1 VSALLLDRIL
11 PWAERTPQAPALI
24 GAAQTVNHR
33 QLRALVSRA
42 VTHLGKEGIRKGD
55 VVGLGLAQTP
65 LYPIVFLALGWIG
78 ALVVP
83 VPPALR
89 PQDREELLNRYG
101 IGALISERFESVPAH
116 CRLVQVQGVG
126 ASGHEDM
133 AAAGAP
139 GYGPDTPLRIG
150 LTSGTTGMPKGV
162 LQTHG
167 SFIDRMDRMHCDLAD
182 IPRVI
187 PPALH
192 ITLAINFAMH
202 ALCKGGAI
210 VFPASYGNRQLLEAM
225 GRHGVT
231 HFALTP
237 ANLRLITQGFNVD
250 APAFP
255 SLRQLR
261 LVGSTPTRVVLDEAR
276 RKLTPNVYVPY
287 GIGEIGLVSMATPQM
302 LLDHPTTVGAL
313 EPGVRLEFVREGEI
327 RMMIPGQAADYCG
340 PDAGKGERFRDGWF
354 HSGDRGRMSPEGL
367 LFIEGRIDSLI
378 NLGGFK
384 VSPEFVESVLMEF
397 AGVRQAAV
405 VPFDD
410 GSGVTKLIAAI
421 IRAGELDWQALR
433 DYAMRRLELM
443 APARFVEV
451 QELPRNALGKLE
463 RDQITEASL
472 ATAPARPA

>member
-1 VSALLLDRIL
+1 VSALLLDRVL
-11 PWAERTPQAPALI
+11 PWAERTPNAPALI
-24 GAAQTVNHR
+24 GATQTVSHR
-33 QLRALVSRA
+33 QLRALVSRG

-89 PQDREELLNRYG
+89 PQDREELLQRYG
-101 IGALISERFESVPAH
+101 ISALVSERFEPVPAH
-116 CRLVQVQGVG
+116 CRLVQVQGIG

-133 AAAGAP
+133 ATAGAP
-139 GYGPDTPLRIG
+139 GYDADTPLRIG

-167 SFIDRMDRMHCDLAD
+167 SFVDRMDRMHCDLAD
-182 IPRVI
+182 LPKVI
-187 PPALH
+187 PPAMH
-192 ITLAINFAMH
+192 ITLAMNLAMH

-210 VFPASYGNRQLLEAM
+210 VFPASYGNRELLEAI

-237 ANLRLITQGFNVD
+237 ANLRLITQEFNVD

-287 GIGEIGLVSMATPQM
+287 GIGEIGLVSMATPEM
-302 LLDHPTTVGAL
+302 LLEHPTTVGAL
-313 EPGVRLEFVREGEI
+313 EPGVRLEFVGEGEI
-327 RMMIPGQAADYCG
+327 RMLIPGQAADYHG
-340 PDAGKGERFRDGWF
+340 PDAGKRERFRDGWF
-354 HSGDRGRMSPEGL
+354 HSGDRGRMSPGGL

-397 AGVRQAAV
+397 AGVREAAV
-405 VPFDD
+405 LPFDD
-410 GSGVTKLIAAI
+410 GSGVTKLTAAI
-421 IRAGELDWQALR
+421 VPSGALDWQALR

-451 QELPRNALGKLE
+451 RELPRNALGKLE
-463 RDQITEASL
+463 REQITETSL
-472 ATAPARPA
+472 AGAPARRG